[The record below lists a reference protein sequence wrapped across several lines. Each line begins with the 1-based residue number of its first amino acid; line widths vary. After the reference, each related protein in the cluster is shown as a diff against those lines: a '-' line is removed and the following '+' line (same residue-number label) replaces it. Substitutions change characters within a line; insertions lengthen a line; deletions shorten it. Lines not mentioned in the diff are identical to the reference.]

1 MTNAHQ
7 KCGKLHIRVSQSKK
21 GEETIYTN
29 TKVCFCKLLIEY
41 NLVESE
47 VNDFMF
53 FVGRRLISVLGILS

>member
-1 MTNAHQ
+1 MAEVIMTNAHQ

-21 GEETIYTN
+21 GEEKMYTT

-53 FVGRRLISVLGILS
+53 FVGDS

>member
-21 GEETIYTN
+21 GEGKIYAN

-41 NLVESE
+41 DLVESE
-47 VNDFMF
+47 VNDFVF
-53 FVGRRLISVLGILS
+53 FF